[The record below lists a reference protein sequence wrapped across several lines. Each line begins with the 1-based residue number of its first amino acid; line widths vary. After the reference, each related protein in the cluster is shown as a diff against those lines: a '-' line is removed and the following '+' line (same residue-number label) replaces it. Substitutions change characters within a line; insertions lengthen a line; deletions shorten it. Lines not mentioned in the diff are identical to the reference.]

1 MPKMRSHSGTKKRL
15 TITASGKVRR
25 AKLVIDILLQAKHK
39 NKLDK
44 HVNLLL
50 FQVATRDILDK
61 FCLILIREVMN
72 YATY

>member
-25 AKLVIDILLQAKHK
+25 GQAGNRHLAPGK

>member
-25 AKLVIDILLQAKHK
+25 GQAGNRQ